1 MNWLRNRKKVR
12 TNILPNWYGI
22 EGIGYEFRGVW
33 SDPLLHYK
41 GRTFYT
47 DDIHDGLW
55 WNYVEDGGNPDNECD
70 WVAYVIDNAVDY
82 LEDIIFA
89 TESE

>member
-1 MNWLRNRKKVR
+1 M
-12 TNILPNWYGI
+12 LPNWYGI
-22 EGIGYEFRGVW
+22 PGISFEFRDVW

-41 GRTFYT
+41 GRTFYA
-47 DDIHDGLW
+47 DDIQDVLW
-55 WNYVEDGGNPDNECD
+55 DNYVEDGGNTDNDDE
-70 WVAYVIDNAVDY
+70 WVAYVIANAVNY